1 MRSARKWLVLVSV
14 LAVVAAACGDDGD
27 GDGGGGGG
35 GETGGGG
42 IEPSVTFS
50 EIGEGEG
57 ALELIAWHGYTEDG
71 TTEGYEDYDWITPF
85 EADTGCD
92 VNVTY
97 ADTSDEMVTL
107 MRQGGGS
114 VYDGVSASGDASN
127 RLIAGGDV
135 GAVDTSLFPEFANVI
150 APLNPDG
157 GTNNSHY
164 VVDGNVY
171 GTPYMYG
178 PNFLMYNTEVVS
190 PAPTSWAD
198 TFEAESPYAG
208 SITAYDSPI
217 FIADAAMYLMATN
230 PDLGITDPYELDQA
244 QFDAT
249 VDLLKT
255 QAGIIGSYWALYT
268 DEIDGFV
275 DGSMVIGTAW
285 PVNFSYAELDA
296 PVDAAEPSEGMTGWA
311 DTWMISANAPHPNCM
326 LQWMDWTMQA
336 DVQAEVGVYYGAAG
350 SNVNSCDAIKTFLND
365 AYPGEGYDVL
375 VDTLRY
381 SNCGDAAFLDSLY
394 LWKTPQVD
402 CGDGRGEVCI
412 DYSQWTQAWTEI
424 RG

>member
-1 MRSARKWLVLVSV
+1 MRGARMWLASLSV
-14 LAVVAAACGDDGD
+14 LLVVAAACGDDGG
-27 GDGGGGGG
+27 GDGGGA
-35 GETGGGG
+35 
-42 IEPSVTFS
+42 IEPAVTYS

-71 TTEGYEDYDWITPF
+71 TTEGFESYDWVTPF

-97 ADTSDEMVTL
+97 ADSSDEMVTL

-127 RLIAGGDV
+127 RLIAGQDV
-135 GAVDTSLFPEFANVI
+135 GAVDPTLFPEFANVI

-157 GTNNSHY
+157 GTNTSHY
-164 VVDGNVY
+164 IVDENVY

-178 PNFLMYNTEVVS
+178 PNFLMYNTDVVS

-198 TFEAESPYAG
+198 TFEAGSPYAG
-208 SITAYDSPI
+208 QVTAYNSPI

-244 QFDAT
+244 QFDA
-249 VDLLKT
+249 VVELLT
-255 QAGIIGSYWALYT
+255 QQADQLIGSYWALYT

-296 PVDAAEPSEGMTGWA
+296 PVDAVEPTEGMTGWA

-326 LQWMDWTMQA
+326 LRWMDWTLQP
-336 DVQAEVGVYYGAAG
+336 DVQAEVGVFYGAAG
-350 SNVNSCDAIKTFLND
+350 SNVASCDAIRSFLVD
-365 AYPGEGYDVL
+365 AYGEGSDAA

-381 SNCGDAAFLDSLY
+381 SNCGDAEFLNSLF
-394 LWKTPQVD
+394 LWKTPSVD
-402 CGDGRGEVCI
+402 CGDDRGEVCI
-412 DYSQWTQAWTEI
+412 DYSEWTQAWTEI
-424 RG
+424 VG